1 MPEHDGSSTGAGGRP
16 RDVRERQCKLHHAG
30 PKALKRIAAPK
41 SPWMRLYTIRVLPQP
56 GQLTLNS
63 ALVGQTGNDPTRC
76 GGVTPGDEGAQRNCR
91 ERNCR
96 WRLQCGES

>member
-16 RDVRERQCKLHHAG
+16 RDVRERQCKQHHEAKG
-30 PKALKRIAAPK
+30 IETHRCTEIAVDEAVHHP
-41 SPWMRLYTIRVLPQP
+41 SATATGTIDVEQRF
-56 GQLTLNS
+56 GRTN
-63 ALVGQTGNDPTRC
+63 GNDPTRC